1 MNTNNVSYSLRS
13 AAICITSA
21 TCNYQKPQTE
31 LHAVLL
37 EAVQFLFLAIVY
49 NFLFYIK

>member
-13 AAICITSA
+13 AAIFITSA
-21 TCNYQKPQTE
+21 TCNHQKLQTE
-31 LHAVLL
+31 LRAVLL

-49 NFLFYIK
+49 NFLFSIK